1 MDRETFKYTH
11 NLRLCYANQLCLQVN
26 HEEFESAEEEE
37 GIHSD
42 YGSDYETA
50 QTEV

>member
-1 MDRETFKYTH
+1 MSTNH
-11 NLRLCYANQLCLQVN
+11 VCLQEN
-26 HEEFESAEEEE
+26 EYFELAQEEE